1 MKARKAPNTTAAT
14 PNILPDSRPYCFVS
28 YSTREAHAPI
38 LIDCV
43 KIILGPHFEVKL
55 TPSAL
60 ESGASQ
66 REQIISLIE
75 DSAFAIVILDGLR
88 PNVVFELG
96 LIYGRNKPVLLFKE
110 AEAVVDIQGL
120 YYGNQSAELRAN
132 PPSVNLDTQLSN
144 IKDINYAVWTR
155 FDLKG
160 TLNLVWQE
168 YSKKR
173 DVIPGYVKIEEPS
186 LCK

>member
-1 MKARKAPNTTAAT
+1 MEEQQTPKPAPARPTAST
-14 PNILPDSRPYCFVS
+14 SRPYCFVS
-28 YSTREAHAPI
+28 YSTREAHVPL

-43 KIILGPHFEVKL
+43 KIILGSHFDVKL

-66 REQIISLIE
+66 RDQIISLI
-75 DSAFAIVILDGLR
+75 DGCSFAMVILDGLR

-96 LIYGRNKPVLLFKE
+96 LIQGKNKPVLLFKE
-110 AEAVVDIQGL
+110 ADAVVDIQGL
-120 YYGNQSAELRAN
+120 YSSPAAELRVNA
-132 PPSVNLDTQLSN
+132 PAINLDTQLSDV
-144 IKDINYAVWTR
+144 KDVNYATWTR

-160 TLNLVWQE
+160 TLKLIWQE

-173 DVIPGYVKIEEPS
+173 DVIRGYVEIEEPN

>member
-1 MKARKAPNTTAAT
+1 M
-14 PNILPDSRPYCFVS
+14 
-28 YSTREAHAPI
+28 PI

-75 DSAFAIVILDGLR
+75 GSAFAIVVLDGLR

-96 LIYGRNKPVLLFKE
+96 LIYGKNKPLLLFRE
-110 AEAVVDIQGL
+110 AEAIVDIQGL
-120 YYGNQSAELRAN
+120 YSKPPAELRVSSPA
-132 PPSVNLDTQLSN
+132 VNLDTQLSD
-144 IKDINYAVWTR
+144 IKDINYALWKR
-155 FDLKG
+155 FDLEG
-160 TLNLVWQE
+160 TLNLVWLE

-173 DVIPGYVKIEEPS
+173 EVIPGYVEIKEPS

>member
-1 MKARKAPNTTAAT
+1 MDARKTPKPPATKPAAPPA
-14 PNILPDSRPYCFVS
+14 SRPYCFVS
-28 YSTREAHAPI
+28 YSTREAHVPI
-38 LIDCV
+38 LIDCL
-43 KIILGPHFEVKL
+43 KIVLGPHFEVKL

-66 REQIISLIE
+66 RDQIISLIE
-75 DSAFAIVILDGLR
+75 GSAFAIVILDGLR

-96 LIYGRNKPVLLFKE
+96 LIQGKNKPVLLFKE

-120 YYGNQSAELRAN
+120 YSNPPAELRVN
-132 PPSVNLDTQLSN
+132 PPTVNLDTQLSDV
-144 IKDINYAVWTR
+144 KDINYATWTR

-160 TLNLVWQE
+160 TLNLVWKE
-168 YSKKR
+168 YSKKS
-173 DVIPGYVKIEEPS
+173 DVIPGYVEIEEPS

>member
-1 MKARKAPNTTAAT
+1 MNVRKTLKPASAGS
-14 PNILPDSRPYCFVS
+14 DSSPTSRRYCFVS
-28 YSTREAHAPI
+28 YSTREAHVPI

-43 KIILGPHFEVKL
+43 KIVIGPHFEVKL

-66 REQIISLIE
+66 RDQIISLIE
-75 DSAFAIVILDGLR
+75 GSAFAIVILDGLR

-96 LIYGRNKPVLLFKE
+96 LIQGKNKPVLLFKE

-120 YYGNQSAELRAN
+120 YSNPPAELRVN
-132 PPSVNLDTQLSN
+132 PPTVNLDTQLSD
-144 IKDINYAVWTR
+144 IKDINHAPWKR
-155 FDLKG
+155 FDLQG
-160 TLNLVWQE
+160 ALNLVWKE

-173 DVIPGYVKIEEPS
+173 DVIPGYVEIEEPS

>member
-1 MKARKAPNTTAAT
+1 MKARKTPDAPAVR
-14 PNILPDSRPYCFVS
+14 PDSVPDGRPYCFVS
-28 YSTREAHAPI
+28 YSTREVHVPI
-38 LIDCV
+38 LIDCLRIV
-43 KIILGPHFEVKL
+43 LGPHFEVKL

-66 REQIISLIE
+66 RNQIISLIE
-75 DSAFAIVILDGLR
+75 GAAFTIVILDGLR

-96 LIYGRNKPVLLFKE
+96 LIHGKNKPVLLFKE
-110 AEAVVDIQGL
+110 AEAIVDIQGL
-120 YYGNQSAELRAN
+120 YSNPPAELRLN
-132 PPSVNLDTQLSN
+132 PPTVNLDTQLSDV
-144 IKDINYAVWTR
+144 KDINYAPWTR

-160 TLNLVWQE
+160 TLALVWQE

-173 DVIPGYVKIEEPS
+173 DIIPGYVKIEEPS

>member
-1 MKARKAPNTTAAT
+1 MP
-14 PNILPDSRPYCFVS
+14 L
-28 YSTREAHAPI
+28 
-38 LIDCV
+38 LIDSL
-43 KIILGPHFEVKL
+43 KIVLHPHFEVRL

-66 REQIISLIE
+66 REQIISLI
-75 DSAFAIVILDGLR
+75 DGAAFAVVILDGLR

-96 LIYGRNKPVLLFKE
+96 LIQGKDKPVLLFRE

-120 YYGNQSAELRAN
+120 YSNPPAELRVN
-132 PPSVNLDTQLSN
+132 PPTVNLDIQLSDV
-144 IKDINYAVWTR
+144 KDINYATWTR

-160 TLNLVWQE
+160 MLKIVWKE

-173 DVIPGYVKIEEPS
+173 DVIPGYVEIEEPS
-186 LCK
+186 ICK

>member
-1 MKARKAPNTTAAT
+1 MTVRQTPKAAT
-14 PNILPDSRPYCFVS
+14 AKPEAPASRPYCFVS
-28 YSTREAHAPI
+28 YSTREAHVPI
-38 LIDCV
+38 LIDCI

-66 REQIISLIE
+66 REQIISLIGG
-75 DSAFAIVILDGLR
+75 SAFAIVILDGLR

-96 LIYGRNKPVLLFKE
+96 LIHGRNKPVLLFKE
-110 AEAVVDIQGL
+110 DEALVDIQGL
-120 YYGNQSAELRAN
+120 YSKPPAELRASS
-132 PPSVNLDTQLSN
+132 PAVNLDTQLSD
-144 IKDINYAVWTR
+144 IKDINYALWKR

-173 DVIPGYVKIEEPS
+173 EVIPGYVEIEEPN

>member
-1 MKARKAPNTTAAT
+1 MNGRRTLKPATAKPDAPA
-14 PNILPDSRPYCFVS
+14 SRPYCFIS
-28 YSTREAHAPI
+28 YSTREAHVPI
-38 LIDCV
+38 LIDCFRIV
-43 KIILGPHFEVKL
+43 LGPHFEVKL

-75 DSAFAIVILDGLR
+75 GSAFAIVILDGLR

-96 LIYGRNKPVLLFKE
+96 LIQGKNKPVLLFKE
-110 AEAVVDIQGL
+110 TDALVDIQGF
-120 YYGNQSAELRAN
+120 YSSPSAELRVT
-132 PPSVNLDTQLSN
+132 PPTVNLDTQLSD
-144 IKDINYAVWTR
+144 IKDINYAQWKR
-155 FDLKG
+155 FDLRG
-160 TLNLVWQE
+160 TLNLIWQE

-173 DVIPGYVKIEEPS
+173 EVIPGYVEIEEPS